1 MRLRFRRYQ
10 PLTLTTRLDQLVHAH
25 RRSMALLTLLL
36 VALTTAGSATAL
48 ELEFERLAGS
58 RAFEVSF
65 EAAGVAPNGASVSVS
80 SGAAGQLVAR
90 DGHLVARIEPD
101 RTGRLDVT
109 VEVPA
114 LRAKATRTAL
124 VLGQV
129 DDVFNQPEPVRGL
142 VNTPAWEDGA
152 AISANGQW
160 LAVQYFPVTFDCI
173 TNGKPDS
180 TQCRNAIGPVSGP
193 MRPDMPGASRVDG
206 RGKVKNG
213 CPSVGAE
220 SLSFPVPPTSL
231 YLFKRQADGSFGAP
245 SPVYWDGV
253 DGCVTPYGPA
263 LLTLGDNEVLLLYAF
278 DSPSDGGDDDTHGD
292 LFAVRLDPRQR
303 HALGKTES
311 KQGKLAETAQL
322 GTRIGPLSKLHAANP
337 EGWTRPHGGVVVF
350 YDDENVRGDL
360 FYAESDGDWLTGQWG
375 EEQRIPAPV
384 STPNAEES
392 QPFFDGKDLYF
403 RRKTTVYRS
412 RYQGGPMNVSAA
424 WAEPVVVLDGD
435 RRARDE
441 SEIIG
446 TGEPT
451 LATVEGRR
459 ELYFIY
465 AEKAADGSLNFD
477 VGRVAERSGERKS
490 SVTTVTSSTGVE
502 LPIAS
507 MQGIEGSRATNL
519 RNDIAG
525 AAGGRALVWDYTV
538 KRNPASLLLLPGPQV
553 PAASAG
559 FTLSAHAS
567 AATTLGLMVS
577 EKGGARYAV
586 QVPWPAGQ
594 WEKRSFKWADFE
606 FQSHGSADDS
616 GRLEPGEIEALLV
629 IDASGYQGKAG
640 DRTLQIDSLR
650 LDAQSP

>member
-1 MRLRFRRYQ
+1 MFL
-10 PLTLTTRLDQLVHAH
+10 L
-25 RRSMALLTLLL
+25 SAL
-36 VALTTAGSATAL
+36 ATAGSASAL
-48 ELEFERLAGS
+48 ELEFERIAGS

-65 EAAGVAPNGASVSVS
+65 EAAGVAPDGASVRVS
-80 SGAAGQLVAR
+80 SGAAGQLAAR
-90 DGHLVARIEPD
+90 EGHLVARIEPD
-101 RTGRLDVT
+101 RTGRIEVT
-109 VEVPA
+109 VEIPA
-114 LRAKATRTAL
+114 LGAKATRTAL
-124 VLGQV
+124 VLAQV
-129 DDVFNQPEPVRGL
+129 NDEFNQPEPVSGL

-152 AISANGQW
+152 AVSADGQW

-180 TQCRNAIGPVSGP
+180 KQCRNAIGPVAGP
-193 MRPDMPGASRVDG
+193 QRPDMPGASRVDRRG
-206 RGKVKNG
+206 RVKNG

-231 YLFKRQADGSFGAP
+231 YLFRRQADGSFGAP

-263 LLTLGDNEVLLLYAF
+263 LLTQGDNDVLLLYAF

-292 LFAVRLDPRQR
+292 LFAVRLDPRKR
-303 HALGKTES
+303 RALGKTES
-311 KQGKLAETAQL
+311 RNGKLAETAQA
-322 GTRIGPLSKLHAANP
+322 GARIGPPSKLHAANP
-337 EGWTRPHGGVVVF
+337 EGWTNPDGGVVLF
-350 YDDENVRGDL
+350 YDDENVRDDL
-360 FYAESDGDWLTGQWG
+360 FFAENATGWLSGQWSA
-375 EEQRIPAPV
+375 EQRIPAPV
-384 STPNAEES
+384 STPDAEES

-403 RRKTTVYRS
+403 RRETTVFRS

-441 SEIIG
+441 GEIIG

-451 LATVEGRR
+451 IATVEGRR
-459 ELYFIY
+459 ELYFIF

-477 VGRVAERSGERKS
+477 VGRVTERSGEHIAA
-490 SVTTVTSSTGVE
+490 VPVVPATAIE

-519 RNDIAG
+519 RTDIAG

-538 KRNPASLLLLPGPQV
+538 KRNAGALLLLPGPQV
-553 PAASAG
+553 PAASADI
-559 FTLSAHAS
+559 TLSALAS
-567 AATTLGLMVS
+567 EETTLGLMVS

-586 QVPWPAGQ
+586 QVPWPAGK
-594 WEKRSFKWADFE
+594 WEQRRFKWTDFE
-606 FQSHGSADDS
+606 FQSHGNADAS
-616 GRLEPGEIEALLV
+616 GHLEPGAIEALLV

-640 DRTLQIDSLR
+640 DRQLQIDSLR
-650 LDAQSP
+650 LDAKP